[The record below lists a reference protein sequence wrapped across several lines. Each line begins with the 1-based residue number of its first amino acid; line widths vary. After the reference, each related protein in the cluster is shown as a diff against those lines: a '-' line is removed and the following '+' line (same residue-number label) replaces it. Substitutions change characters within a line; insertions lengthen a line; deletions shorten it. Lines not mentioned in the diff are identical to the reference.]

1 MLNLGSRSSWQIA
14 FSASVA
20 ATTETGIRV
29 QFLLA
34 KIIELILDTPTGKK
48 IDEGQYASIVKAL
61 QTLLVPK
68 FK

>member
-34 KIIELILDTPTGKK
+34 KIIATGKK